1 MKLKDILSITYTAFS
16 KLSASSL
23 IKAFQSLREKYI
35 KLEKENNALKA
46 ENERLIALLKKQKIQ
61 SINKDANK
69 PSSKRPEWN
78 KSGAGNDRKEK
89 KNGKGRGKK
98 PRKGAGNRPKKLK
111 PDRTE
116 KATVDNC
123 SICGKDLSKEKA
135 LETSNSRIIEDIP
148 DVVEKPA
155 VIKVEQEK
163 KYTVSLFEYIGY
175 EDIVFYLRTGGE
187 INNFESVGK
196 LVKFI
201 DNNFLV
207 LLKEIENRFVHNDN
221 ISPFICSDLFDIIN
235 KMFNVELDAYSKK
248 VILSNTILFKN
259 LV

>member
-98 PRKGAGNRPKKLK
+98 PRKGAGNRPKKLNLIAQK
-111 PDRTE
+111 RQQ
-116 KATVDNC
+116 
-123 SICGKDLSKEKA
+123 L
-135 LETSNSRIIEDIP
+135 IIVASVAKIYQRKRRL
-148 DVVEKPA
+148 KPA
-155 VIKVEQEK
+155 IAE
-163 KYTVSLFEYIGY
+163 S
-175 EDIVFYLRTGGE
+175 LRT
-187 INNFESVGK
+187 FRM
-196 LVKFI
+196 
-201 DNNFLV
+201 
-207 LLKEIENRFVHNDN
+207 LLKNRQ
-221 ISPFICSDLFDIIN
+221 S
-235 KMFNVELDAYSKK
+235 
-248 VILSNTILFKN
+248 
-259 LV
+259 